1 MKLTIFLLLS
11 LYSVI
16 VNAQITDS
24 ITIIAVD
31 NIGNTDTVVFGFAGN
46 ATDRI
51 DNALGEKN
59 ILFTPLAD
67 LDLRLIQRDTITEV
81 FQEWNTGRWD
91 TVWIN
96 GCFGLIKPFPEN
108 ADLKRDFR
116 LNNWLDDHFI
126 LKIHGTNFPITI
138 KIASVFT
145 EYIVPY
151 CIYDNDLNTAFQSDI
166 QGLQK
171 YNTDTIVTIENGEQ
185 PNLIGF
191 RPWVILD
198 GTEQPTIHEIK
209 LYPNPA
215 NNKIAISNPSNIKIN
230 KIELF
235 DFSGRVVQMWVEPE
249 LAGNQLN
256 IQHILPGIY
265 LIKAETEAGIKTEK
279 LIVL

>member
-46 ATDRI
+46 ATDGI
-51 DNALGEKN
+51 DNALGERN

-81 FQEWNTGRWD
+81 FQEWDTGRWD

-116 LNNWLDDHFI
+116 LNSWLDDHFI

-151 CIYDNDLNTAFQSDI
+151 CIYDNDLNTVFQSDI
-166 QGLQK
+166 QGLQE

-198 GTEQPTIHEIK
+198 GTEQPTMHEIK
-209 LYPNPA
+209 LYPNPGDDFI
-215 NNKIAISNPSNIKIN
+215 KIRLNQTQEEKILQICNSSGVIIDAISVNGGEYSLDISRYPS
-230 KIELF
+230 
-235 DFSGRVVQMWVEPE
+235 
-249 LAGNQLN
+249 
-256 IQHILPGIY
+256 GIY
-265 LIKAETEAGIKTEK
+265 FVSDKYQTRKFIKK
-279 LIVL
+279 

>member
-209 LYPNPA
+209 LYPNPGDDF
-215 NNKIAISNPSNIKIN
+215 IKIRLKQLQEE
-230 KIELF
+230 KILQVCNA
-235 DFSGRVVQMWVEPE
+235 SGVIIDVITVKGGEYLLDISRYPS
-249 LAGNQLN
+249 
-256 IQHILPGIY
+256 GIY
-265 LIKAETEAGIKTEK
+265 FVSDKYLTRKFNKK
-279 LIVL
+279 